1 MKPLFPPASGRAR
14 RLALALA
21 VAVACAGLLSVFPD
35 RGGVRPLEALSLAPD
50 LPPDTV
56 SPAPPTVSSTLRARV
71 LYLNS
76 YHQGYA
82 WSDDILRGIRSVLD
96 NHPDIEVQVEYQDF
110 KKYELDH
117 VRPLLVD
124 LYARK
129 FRDTHFDLVLVSDN
143 NAYDFI
149 LDYGDHLFPGVPVVF
164 CGVNDFRPERIAG
177 RAITGVV
184 ENYDVAQTLALA
196 LRLHPGRRRVVT
208 IGDLSGTGLAILNQV
223 RDGAATF
230 GGRLEFEAWTQ
241 FSLEEIRARV
251 RETPA
256 DTFYYFIP
264 FYQSVGGRFASAQE
278 VLGIVR
284 AHTDAPMYSSWE
296 FLLGH
301 GIVGGK
307 LISGREHGR
316 RAAGMALKLLSGV
329 PMADLPVIYD
339 AETHYGFDYNELRR
353 QDIPYEELPGDSVII
368 NEPQAFYE
376 LDKEVFWTLMVSFA
390 LLLGIS
396 VLLAMNI
403 MRRRE
408 AERTMHDQLSFQ
420 EILMD
425 TIPQLV
431 CWKDRQQRYLGANRY
446 FSEFFGIDEVPGVRG
461 RTDEVLLPP
470 REFAAWATERD
481 RDVIRTE
488 RPMRRA
494 RKQVHNAR
502 GEARVLEIR
511 KVPLRDKRGAVVGTL
526 STAEDV
532 TREANLERQLLQSQK
547 MEAIGTLAGGIA
559 HDFNNIL
566 TSIINSTELALMDI
580 DPESA
585 AGQDLERCLR
595 AARRGSGLVKQIL
608 TFSRPSQEGFQP
620 TAIQEVL
627 RDALGLLKA
636 SLPRN
641 IEIVSHVREDLPPV
655 MADPAQINQIVMN
668 LTTNAF
674 HALRETGGRMEVRLD
689 VAELDPSAA
698 ELRNV
703 APGCY
708 LRLQVLD
715 NGPGVS
721 PAIVDKIFDPFFT
734 TKGKAEGT
742 GLGLAVVMGII
753 KGHRGSIEVE
763 SAPRERTAFTVH
775 IPVTDTDGLP
785 RAQLPAGT
793 HTGSGH
799 LLFVEDDEDQFQT
812 IPRVLE
818 SLGYTVTPARD
829 AREALEAVDGDP
841 EGFDA
846 VITDF
851 DMPGLSGVELARE
864 LERRM
869 PDVPVLMV
877 SGRERAVA
885 LAAGLS
891 NVARILLK
899 PYDRNTLSEALR
911 EVLQTDDD

>member
-1 MKPLFPPASGRAR
+1 MKDFFTLAPGRFRAVVLL
-14 RLALALA
+14 LALLGVAL
-21 VAVACAGLLSVFPD
+21 VSVFPD
-35 RGGVRPLEALSLAPD
+35 WRGVPVARALSLEPD
-50 LPPDTV
+50 LPPD
-56 SPAPPTVSSTLRARV
+56 PPLRPVHTVSSSLRARV

-82 WSDDILRGIRSVLD
+82 WSDDILRGIREVLD
-96 NHPDIEVQVEYQDF
+96 HHPDIEVQVEYQDF
-110 KKYELDH
+110 KKYELEL

-129 FRDTHFDLVLVSDN
+129 FSDTRFDLVLVSDN
-143 NAYDFI
+143 NAFDFI

-164 CGVNDFRPERIAG
+164 CGVNDFHPERIAG

-196 LRLHPGRRRVVT
+196 LRLHPGRSRVVA
-208 IGDLSGTGLAILNQV
+208 IGDRSGTGLAILNQV
-223 RDGAATF
+223 REGATTF
-230 GGRLEFEAWTQ
+230 GGRLAFEAWTQ

-251 RETPA
+251 REAPA

-278 VLGIVR
+278 VLDIVR
-284 AHTDAPMYSSWE
+284 ANTDAPLYSSWE

-307 LISGREHGR
+307 LISGPAHGR
-316 RAAGMALKLLSGV
+316 RAADMALKLLSGT
-329 PMADLPVIYD
+329 PLSELPVIYD
-339 AETHYGFDYNELRR
+339 AETRFGFDYNELQR
-353 QDIPYEELPGDSVII
+353 QRISPEALPPDSLII
-368 NEPQAFYE
+368 NEPKAFYE
-376 LDKEVFWTLMVSFA
+376 LDKQIAWTIAVGFV
-390 LLLGIS
+390 LLLGIL
-396 VLLAMNI
+396 VLLALNI

-431 CWKDRQQRYLGANRY
+431 CWKDRRQRYLGANRY

-461 RTDEVLLPP
+461 RTDDVLLPP
-470 REFAAWATERD
+470 REFAAWVSARD
-481 RDVIRTE
+481 REVIRTE
-488 RPMRRA
+488 RPMPRA
-494 RKQVHNAR
+494 RRLVHNAW
-502 GEARVLEIR
+502 GEGRMLEIR

-608 TFSRPSQEGFQP
+608 TFSKPSQEGFQP
-620 TAIQEVL
+620 TSFPEVL

-674 HALRETGGRMEVRLD
+674 QALRDTGGRMEIHLD
-689 VAELDPSAA
+689 AVELDPSAA

-708 LRLQVLD
+708 LRFQVVD

-775 IPVTDTDGLP
+775 IPVTEAGAAL
-785 RAQLPAGT
+785 RALAPADAQ
-793 HTGSGH
+793 TGSGH
-799 LLFVEDDEDQFQT
+799 VLFVEDDEDQYET

-841 EGFDA
+841 DGFDA

-877 SGRERAVA
+877 SGRERAVT
-885 LAAGLS
+885 LAADLP

-899 PYDRNTLSEALR
+899 PYDRNILSQALR
-911 EVLQTDDD
+911 EVLRTDDD